1 MHNIQPHLALLEP
14 HLLRIP
20 LPCWSSPLRELH
32 NIDRQSQ
39 SISPPYSPTH
49 ISKSMRNARPH
60 HAPVASVAK
69 AATSVLDEVPLE
81 LDTATVRRRKT
92 HKATGEAH
100 TYYTVL
106 RSITRKQVANPLNLG
121 LILPL
126 VCAFRLAKH
135 NNFIRTTTS
144 RKIY

>member
-1 MHNIQPHLALLEP
+1 MHNIQPHLALLREP
-14 HLLRIP
+14 HLLP
-20 LPCWSSPLRELH
+20 LPCWSLPLRELH

-49 ISKSMRNARPH
+49 ISKSMRNARP

-121 LILPL
+121 LILAL

-144 RKIY
+144 RNIY